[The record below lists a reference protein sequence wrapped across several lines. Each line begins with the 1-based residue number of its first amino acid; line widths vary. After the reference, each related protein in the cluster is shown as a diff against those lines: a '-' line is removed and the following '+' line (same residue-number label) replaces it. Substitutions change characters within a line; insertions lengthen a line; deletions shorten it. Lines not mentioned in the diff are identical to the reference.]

1 MEQLPNLSGLSH
13 EEKDAI
19 IHLLFDT
26 VLALRQEVAA
36 LRAEN
41 AELKAELE
49 KLRGQLSKD
58 SHNSSK
64 PPSSD
69 GLRKKTRSL
78 RQPSERPAGGV
89 KGHPGHRREQV
100 ANPDHVIDHPL
111 PDFCETCQ
119 AAVEPEG
126 YEARQVFELPET
138 PIEVTEH
145 RIWRGRC
152 QCPCAKWAPY
162 PSSLQSPVQYGPRFK
177 ALAVTL
183 HHHHMV
189 PVARTCE
196 ILESLCGLRPS
207 RASVI
212 NWVSEAASRLEQTYE
227 RIGKTLLQKPVLG
240 ADESGLRAQGSAW
253 LHVLAGDDLTWV
265 GVHRKRGREAFEDFG
280 LIPEYQGTL
289 VHDGFS
295 SYQRYTCTHALCNA
309 HHLRQLKFEHEVN
322 QQHWALEMSEFLL
335 KALKETRQHP
345 EGIHQ
350 ERLTQ
355 LRKEYRQILQ
365 TAHQLNPR
373 KPPDGYP
380 GKTPQ
385 TSTVNLLA
393 RLDEREDEVLRFLS
407 DPQVPFTNNDSE
419 REVRMPKVKLK
430 IIGTFRSFHG
440 AQSFA
445 TIRACCS
452 SIKKQNH
459 SILQALETLFLGK
472 ELPLQ
477 LTA

>member
-1 MEQLPNLSGLSH
+1 
-13 EEKDAI
+13 
-19 IHLLFDT
+19 
-26 VLALRQEVAA
+26 VAA

-41 AELKAELE
+41 AELKAELK

-58 SHNSSK
+58 NHNSSK

-78 RQPSERPAGGV
+78 RRPSERPAGGV

-100 ANPDHVIDHPL
+100 AKPDHVIDHPL

-152 QCPCAKWAPY
+152 QCPSSKWAPS

-196 ILESLCGLRPS
+196 ILESLCGLRPCG
-207 RASVI
+207 ASVI

-227 RIGKTLLQKPVLG
+227 RIGKSLLQSPVLG

-253 LHVLAGDDLTWV
+253 LHVLVGEGLTWL
-265 GVHRKRGREAFEDFG
+265 GVHRKRGREAFKDFG
-280 LIPEYQGTL
+280 LLPEYQGTL
-289 VHDGFS
+289 VHDGFR
-295 SYQRYTCTHALCNA
+295 SYQRYPSPCA
-309 HHLRQLKFEHEVN
+309 
-322 QQHWALEMSEFLL
+322 
-335 KALKETRQHP
+335 
-345 EGIHQ
+345 
-350 ERLTQ
+350 
-355 LRKEYRQILQ
+355 
-365 TAHQLNPR
+365 
-373 KPPDGYP
+373 
-380 GKTPQ
+380 TPI
-385 TSTVNLLA
+385 TSA
-393 RLDEREDEVLRFLS
+393 SSSSSRRS
-407 DPQVPFTNNDSE
+407 TNS
-419 REVRMPKVKLK
+419 
-430 IIGTFRSFHG
+430 
-440 AQSFA
+440 
-445 TIRACCS
+445 
-452 SIKKQNH
+452 
-459 SILQALETLFLGK
+459 LG
-472 ELPLQ
+472 PWR
-477 LTA
+477 